1 MSISTIATAQQSL
14 NMRSAIA
21 EQNSEVAKLSEEVA
35 SGVKSDVY
43 AEGLGAATTT
53 LEMRSRYDSTEAYKT
68 TNELLEGKLSIMS
81 DVLGQVTED
90 AQNILNLSLTESL
103 STQNADAFQQ
113 EASNAMSRIV
123 SALNTTYGGDF
134 LFSGLSTDVRPLELD
149 GTGTVVTYN
158 GDTTGLSS
166 ARIDDSQVLEYGIAA
181 NNSAFQSLFSAL
193 NTILTTNIDAL
204 TDADVEIFRD
214 SITADL
220 SSGIT
225 GITSLSTQVGS
236 NEYVVSEKIEAQD
249 NLLTIYNNAIS
260 SVETAGAEETALL
273 LNTAV
278 NQLEASY
285 QITST
290 VSRMTLL
297 DYL

>member
-1 MSISTIATAQQSL
+1 MTITTIATAQQSL

-35 SGVKSDVY
+35 SGVVSDVY
-43 AEGLGAATTT
+43 TEGLGAATTT
-53 LEMRSRYDSTEAYKT
+53 LEMRGRYASTEAYKT

-81 DVLGQVTED
+81 DVLGQVVDD

-113 EASNAMSRIV
+113 EAANAMSRIV
-123 SALNTTYGGDF
+123 SALNTTYGGDY
-134 LFSGLSTDVRPLELD
+134 LFSGLSTDTRPLELD
-149 GTGTVVTYN
+149 ATGTVVSYN
-158 GDTTGLSS
+158 GDTAGLPS
-166 ARIDDSQVLEYGIAA
+166 ARIDEGQELEYGVSA
-181 NNSAFQSLFSAL
+181 NNPAFSSVFSAL
-193 NTILTTNIDAL
+193 NTILTTDINSLDDA
-204 TDADVEIFRD
+204 AVEAFRN
-214 SITADL
+214 SVTSDL

-225 GITSLSTQVGS
+225 EITSISTQVGS
-236 NEYVVSEKIEAQD
+236 HQYVVSEKIEAQD

-273 LNTAV
+273 LNTATT
-278 NQLEASY
+278 QLEASY
-285 QITST
+285 QITAM
-290 VSRMTLL
+290 VSGMTLL